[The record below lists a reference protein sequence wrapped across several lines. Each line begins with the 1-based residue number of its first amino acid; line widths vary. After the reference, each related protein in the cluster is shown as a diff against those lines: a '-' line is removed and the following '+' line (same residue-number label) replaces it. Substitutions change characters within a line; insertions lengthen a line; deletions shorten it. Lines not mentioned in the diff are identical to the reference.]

1 MVTGN
6 IQDVSGSDNG
16 ELFCTISD
24 DKSLK
29 VFDIVNF
36 GKSAP
41 VLRLYTVFVCNLKL
55 HPHFLFSLISFQNHL
70 RKYEPMI

>member
-36 GKSAP
+36 GKSTPA
-41 VLRLYTVFVCNLKL
+41 LRIYTVFVYHLKL
-55 HPHFLFSLISFQNHL
+55 HTHLSFSLISFQNDL
-70 RKYEPMI
+70 RKYKPVI

>member
-16 ELFCTISD
+16 ELYCTISD

-36 GKSAP
+36 GKSTPA
-41 VLRLYTVFVCNLKL
+41 LRLYTVLVCNVKL
-55 HPHFLFSLISFQNHL
+55 HPQFLFSLISF
-70 RKYEPMI
+70 KII

>member
-1 MVTGN
+1 MVLYCMVAGN
-6 IQDVSGSDNG
+6 IQDVAGSDNG

-36 GKSAP
+36 GK
-41 VLRLYTVFVCNLKL
+41 T
-55 HPHFLFSLISFQNHL
+55 
-70 RKYEPMI
+70 

>member
-16 ELFCTISD
+16 ELYCTISD

-36 GKSAP
+36 GKSTLA
-41 VLRLYTVFVCNLKL
+41 LRLYTGSVVKMCF
-55 HPHFLFSLISFQNHL
+55 
-70 RKYEPMI
+70 